1 MGGPRTPMVAGNW
14 KMFTTSGEGAALIGN
29 IQDVVSDVWS
39 RVDVVVCPPFTGL
52 KAASTIIELDHLRIG
67 LGAQD
72 VHWESE
78 GAFTG
83 AIAPRML
90 VELRCDYCI
99 AGHSERRE
107 FFGETNETVNRKVHA
122 LFASGI
128 TPITCCGE
136 SLALYEAGKTEE
148 FVRTQIRE
156 GLAGLTP
163 EQAAAL
169 IVAYEPIWAIGTG
182 HTPTPEKANDVA
194 RMIRATIGAMYG
206 PPAAQAARVL
216 YGGSVKPENAA
227 MFFSE
232 PDIDGA
238 LVGGAA
244 LKADTFSDIVH
255 AAS

>member
-1 MGGPRTPMVAGNW
+1 MGGTRTPMVAGNW
-14 KMFTTSGEGAALIGN
+14 KMFTTSGEGAILIDRV
-29 IQDVVSDVWS
+29 QDVVSDVWDQ
-39 RVDVVVCPPFTGL
+39 VDIVACPPFTGL

-72 VHWESE
+72 VHWEEE

-90 VELRCDYCI
+90 VDLRCGYCI
-99 AGHSERRE
+99 VGHSERRQM
-107 FFGETNETVNRKVHA
+107 FGETDETVSKKVHA
-122 LFASGI
+122 LLKHNIA
-128 TPITCCGE
+128 PIVCCGE
-136 SLALYEAGKTEE
+136 SLELYEAGKTAE
-148 FVRTQIRE
+148 FVRGQIR
-156 GLAGLTP
+156 AGLDGLTGA
-163 EQAAAL
+163 QAAAM

-182 HTPTPEKANDVA
+182 HTPTPEKANDVC

-206 PPAAQAARVL
+206 PEAASTARVL

>member
-1 MGGPRTPMVAGNW
+1 MGANRTPMVAGNW
-14 KMFTTSGEGAALIGN
+14 KMFTTSGEGAILIDKV
-29 IQDVVSDVWS
+29 QDVVSDVWDQ
-39 RVDVVVCPPFTGL
+39 VDVVVCPPFTGL
-52 KAASTIIELDHLRIG
+52 KAASTIIELDHLRLG

-72 VHWESE
+72 VHWEEE

-90 VELRCDYCI
+90 VELRCGYCI
-99 AGHSERRE
+99 VGHSERRE
-107 FFGETNETVNRKVHA
+107 YFGETDETVNKKVHA
-122 LFASGI
+122 LFRNDI
-128 TPITCCGE
+128 TPIVCCGE
-136 SLALYEAGKTEE
+136 SAELYEAGKTAD
-148 FVRTQIRE
+148 FVRGQIRT
-156 GLAGLTP
+156 GLADLTA
-163 EQAAAL
+163 EQAMRL

-182 HTPTPEKANDVA
+182 HTPTPEKANDVC

-206 PPAAQAARVL
+206 PAVAASARVL

-227 MFFSE
+227 MFFGE

>member
-14 KMFTTSGEGAALIGN
+14 KMYTTSGEGAVLIDHV
-29 IQDVVSDVWS
+29 QDVVSDVWD

-72 VHWESE
+72 VHWEEE

-83 AIAPRML
+83 AVAPRML
-90 VELRCDYCI
+90 VELRCGYCI
-99 AGHSERRE
+99 VGHSERRE
-107 FFGETNETVNRKVHA
+107 YFGETDETVNRKVHA
-122 LFASGI
+122 LFAHGI
-128 TPITCCGE
+128 TPIMCCGE
-136 SLALYEAGKTEE
+136 SLAVHEAAETEV
-148 FVRTQIRE
+148 FVRGQIRAGLE
-156 GLAGLTP
+156 GLTAQQA
-163 EQAAAL
+163 EQL
-169 IVAYEPIWAIGTG
+169 VIAYEPIWAIGTG

-194 RMIRATIGAMYG
+194 RMIRATVGAMYG
-206 PPAAQAARVL
+206 APAAQSARVL

-227 MFFSE
+227 VFFCE

-244 LKADTFSDIVH
+244 LKAGSFSDIVH

>member
-1 MGGPRTPMVAGNW
+1 MSTRTPMVAGNW
-14 KMFTTSGEGAALIGN
+14 KMYTTSGEGAVLVDH
-29 IQDVVSDVWS
+29 IQDVVSDVWD

-52 KAASTIIELDHLRIG
+52 KAASTIIELDKLQIG

-72 VHWESE
+72 VFWEEE

-90 VELRCDYCI
+90 TELRCGYCI
-99 AGHSERRE
+99 VGHSERRE
-107 FFGETNETVNRKVHA
+107 FFGETNETVNKKVLA
-122 LFASGI
+122 LFRHGVA
-128 TPITCCGE
+128 PIMCCGE
-136 SLALYEAGKTEE
+136 SLATYEAGETES

-156 GLAGLTP
+156 GLAGLSP
-163 EQAAAL
+163 EQAATL
-169 IVAYEPIWAIGTG
+169 VIAYEPIWAIGTG

-194 RMIRATIGAMYG
+194 RMIRATVGAMYG
-206 PPAAQAARVL
+206 PPAAMSVRVL

-227 MFFSE
+227 MFFGE

-238 LVGGAA
+238 LVGGAS
-244 LKADTFSDIVH
+244 LKADSFSDIVH